1 MNHSTRHPHE
11 HAPLAIIVNGPSSSG
26 KSTLCKALLE
36 RLTDLADGEPEAAFA
51 RVAFDDLVVLM
62 SDTLFPISYVQLQG
76 GDLTRLASRS
86 PHDGRA
92 GWEYADESHA
102 PGRHGGSPRLRI
114 VLNSHVRRLLSGLQ
128 RSWGAHL
135 KLGTNLIID
144 HFIQDADW
152 CQELLDVLRESDARV
167 FMVRVECDL
176 AELERRESF
185 RGDGKLEGRPLGLAR
200 RSDELCH
207 AHALPYHIAVQTDRH
222 TTEQSVA
229 AIIAALQSGGFMPCI
244 LDTTPR

>member
-1 MNHSTRHPHE
+1 
-11 HAPLAIIVNGPSSSG
+11 
-26 KSTLCKALLE
+26 
-36 RLTDLADGEPEAAFA
+36 
-51 RVAFDDLVVLM
+51 
-62 SDTLFPISYVQLQG
+62 
-76 GDLTRLASRS
+76 
-86 PHDGRA
+86 
-92 GWEYADESHA
+92 
-102 PGRHGGSPRLRI
+102 
-114 VLNSHVRRLLSGLQ
+114 LNSHVRRLLSGLQ

-167 FMVRVECDL
+167 FMVRVECAL

-207 AHALPYHIAVQTDRH
+207 AHALPCHIAIQTDRQ

-244 LDTTPR
+244 LDSTPR

>member
-1 MNHSTRHPHE
+1 MNHSTRHSHA

-26 KSTLCKALLE
+26 KSTLCKALLG
-36 RLTDLADGEPEAAFA
+36 RLTDLACGDPKAAFA

-76 GDLTRLASRS
+76 GDLTRLTSRS

-92 GWEYADESHA
+92 GWEYVDESHA

-207 AHALPYHIAVQTDRH
+207 GHALPYHIAVQTDRQ

-229 AIIAALQSGGFMPCI
+229 AIIAALLSSGLMPRSAG
-244 LDTTPR
+244 TSPR

>member
-1 MNHSTRHPHE
+1 MNHSTHHSHE

-26 KSTLCKALLE
+26 KSTLCKALLD
-36 RLTDLADGEPEAAFA
+36 RLTDLACGDPEASFA

-62 SDTLFPISYVQLQG
+62 SDKLFPISYVQLQD

-92 GWEYADESHA
+92 GWEYVDESHA

-128 RSWGAHL
+128 HSWGAHL

-152 CQELLDVLRESDARV
+152 CQELLDVLRDSDARV

-207 AHALPYHIAVQTDRH
+207 GHALPCHIAIHTDRQ

-229 AIIAALQSGGFMPCI
+229 AIIAALLNSGLMPRGAGAS
-244 LDTTPR
+244 PR

>member
-1 MNHSTRHPHE
+1 MNDSTRHPHE

-26 KSTLCKALLE
+26 KSTLCKALID

-51 RVAFDDLVVLM
+51 RVAFDDLAVLM
-62 SDTLFPISYVQLQG
+62 CDKLFPISYVKVQG

-92 GWEYADESHA
+92 GWEYVDESHA

-114 VLNSHVRRLLSGLQ
+114 VFNPHVRRLLSGLQ

-167 FMVRVECDL
+167 FLIRVECDL

-207 AHALPYHIAVQTDRH
+207 GHALPYNITVHTDRQ

-229 AIIAALQSGGFMPCI
+229 AIIAALLSSGLMPRSAG
-244 LDTTPR
+244 TSPR